1 MKILILDEE
10 FPYPLNSGK
19 RLRTSNLTY
28 ELAKSND
35 VSYIAFGEDES
46 DSVKHFK
53 SKNIHTIP
61 VSPLNNKK
69 SGFSFYLKLLANIFS
84 PDPYIVTSHYSKE
97 FEQKLN
103 DEISKNRYDVLICEW
118 TPYAQY
124 VKNIID
130 VKSII
135 VAHNIES
142 DIWKRYYENETN
154 PLKKFYVGLQY
165 KKVLEFE
172 KQCFKWV
179 NGATAVSSIDASFIE
194 KLNLPYEPAVIENGV
209 DTDFFQPSNSPLVK
223 NRLVFTGS
231 MDWRPNQDAAEF
243 FAHDILPLLKK
254 SVPDIEAYFVGRN
267 PPPHIE
273 QLNNID
279 GIVITGMVDD
289 VRTYIAEAS
298 LYIVPLRIGG
308 GSRLKI
314 LEAMSMQKPIVST
327 SIGAEGLEVTDKENI
342 LIANKPQEFCDTI
355 LQALE
360 NKELCQRIAQRGYE
374 LVHNTYKWSSIS
386 KKLNQYLSEIS
397 K

>member
-1 MKILILDEE
+1 M
-10 FPYPLNSGK
+10 
-19 RLRTSNLTY
+19 
-28 ELAKSND
+28 
-35 VSYIAFGEDES
+35 AFGKHES
-46 DSVKHFK
+46 EAVKHFK
-53 SKNIHTIP
+53 SKNIQTIP
-61 VSPLNNKK
+61 VTPLQNKK
-69 SGFSFYLKLLANIFS
+69 SGISFYLKLFVNIFS

-97 FEQKLN
+97 FEDKLSEELTKQN
-103 DEISKNRYDVLICEW
+103 YDVIICEW

-124 VKNIID
+124 VKNLKN

-142 DIWKRYYENETN
+142 DIWKRYYENESN

-194 KLNLPYEPAVIENGV
+194 KLNLPYKPAVIENGV
-209 DTDFFQPSNSPLVK
+209 DTDFFKPSDSPMVQ

-231 MDWRPNQDAAEF
+231 MDWRPNQDAAEY

-279 GIVITGMVDD
+279 GMVITGMVDD
-289 VRTYIAEAS
+289 VRTYIAEAP

-327 SIGAEGLEVTDKENI
+327 SIGAEGLDVNDNENMSG
-342 LIANKPQEFCDTI
+342 
-355 LQALE
+355 QA
-360 NKELCQRIAQRGYE
+360 IF
-374 LVHNTYKWSSIS
+374 S
-386 KKLNQYLSEIS
+386 
-397 K
+397 